1 MVLKKKHLN
10 KTRVVKEENE
20 HDSEIIQSSF
30 NASKSADIKELGNMI
45 DKLERKLHKEQNSM
59 STEEQNKLED
69 LVSRLKKEYLETSVS
84 SIEQERKIQN
94 NSILNVKKLSEEHLL
109 EIISLN
115 LEPGKKLS
123 QDPAFVCWYESKKLW
138 IRKSKEPVSLVD
150 PSKDVFKVGNKGN
163 KKLPRNLKSMFVG
176 RI

>member
-1 MVLKKKHLN
+1 MVLKKKHIS
-10 KTRVVKEENE
+10 KTKIVQKEKE

-30 NASKSADIKELGNMI
+30 NASKTADIKELGNMI
-45 DKLERKLHKEQNSM
+45 DKLERKLHKEQDSM
-59 STEEQNKLED
+59 SVEERHKIED
-69 LVSRLKKEYLETSVS
+69 LVSRLKREYLDTSVS
-84 SIEQERKIQN
+84 TIEEERKTQN

-123 QDPAFVCWYESKKLW
+123 EDPAFVCWYESKKLW
-138 IRKSKEPVSLVD
+138 IRKSKEPFKEIDS
-150 PSKDVFKVGNKGN
+150 SKDVFKVGNRGN
-163 KKLPRNLKSMFVG
+163 KKIPKNLKNMFVG

>member
-1 MVLKKKHLN
+1 MVLKKKHIS
-10 KTRVVKEENE
+10 KTKIVQKEKE

-30 NASKSADIKELGNMI
+30 NASKTADIKELGNMI
-45 DKLERKLHKEQNSM
+45 DKLERKLHKEQDSM
-59 STEEQNKLED
+59 PVEERHKIED
-69 LVSRLKKEYLETSVS
+69 LVSRLKREYLDTSVS
-84 SIEQERKIQN
+84 TIEEERKTQN

-123 QDPAFVCWYESKKLW
+123 EDPAFVCWYESKKLW
-138 IRKSKEPVSLVD
+138 IRKSKEPFKEID
-150 PSKDVFKVGNKGN
+150 PSKDVFKVGNRGN
-163 KKLPRNLKSMFVG
+163 KKIPKNLKNMFVG

>member
-10 KTRVVKEENE
+10 KTRVVSEEKD

-30 NASKSADIKELGNMI
+30 NASKTADIKELGNMI
-45 DKLERKLHKEQNSM
+45 DKLKRKLDKEQNSM
-59 STEEQNKLED
+59 PKEEQDKIQD
-69 LVSRLKKEYLETSVS
+69 LVSRLKREYLDTSIS
-84 SIEQERKIQN
+84 TIEEERKTQN

-123 QDPAFVCWYESKKLW
+123 EDPAFLCWYESKKLW
-138 IRKSKEPVSLVD
+138 IRKSKEPLKEID
-150 PSKDVFKVGNKGN
+150 PSKDVFKVGNRGN
-163 KKLPRNLKSMFVG
+163 KKIPKNLKNMFVG